1 MSAAKRSGRFPY
13 GLIILALVIV
23 LGFATN
29 PSEKQFTSYLK
40 ERIRD
45 QAKGDET
52 LTGDLTRLFSGPAAS
67 LAGLGAVRTDYYL
80 FSTYRMDLPGED
92 HLYLGIFDHFVRL
105 K

>member
-1 MSAAKRSGRFPY
+1 MSSAKRSRRFPY
-13 GLIILALVIV
+13 GLIIIALLIA

-29 PSEKQFTSYLK
+29 PSEKQFTTYLK
-40 ERIRD
+40 ERISD

-52 LTGDLTRLFSGPAAS
+52 LAGDLTRLFSGPAAS
-67 LAGLGAVRTDYYL
+67 LAGLGAVRTDYFL

-92 HLYLGIFDHFVRL
+92 RLYLGIFDNFVRL